1 MADEPGAAAESGR
14 RVRPLSPMRAA
25 IARRMS
31 QSKQQAPH
39 IYLSTDVEL
48 DAGQAALDRLNE
60 GRPREERIT
69 VTAALVRAL
78 ALTLPEEP
86 TLNAW
91 WTDAGPELIDEPTI
105 GVAIALDDGLI
116 APALLGSGTLGVA
129 GIAAALRDLSERARA
144 GRLRSREMTEATFTL
159 TNLGMFPITSFAAII
174 NPPQV
179 AILAVGRGEL
189 RPRVVAGEVDVR
201 TIASMTLSADHRVV
215 DGAVGARF
223 LGRLKARL
231 EEPTWV
237 A

>member
-1 MADEPGAAAESGR
+1 MADEPRTAAEPGR
-14 RVRPLSPMRAA
+14 RLQPLSPMRAA

-48 DAGQAALDRLNE
+48 DPAQAALDRLNE

-69 VTAALVRAL
+69 LTAALVRAL

-91 WTDAGPELIDEPTI
+91 WTDGGPELIDEPTI

-116 APALLGSGTLGVA
+116 APALVGSGTLDVA
-129 GIAAALRDLSERARA
+129 GIAAALRDLSARARA
-144 GRLRSREMTEATFTL
+144 GRLRSREMTDATFTL
-159 TNLGMFPITSFAAII
+159 TNLGMFPVTNFAAII

-179 AILAVGRGEL
+179 AILAIGRSEE
-189 RPRVVAGEVDVR
+189 RPRIVDGAVVVR
-201 TIASMTLSADHRVV
+201 SIATMTLSADHRVV

-231 EEPTWV
+231 EAPAWIG
-237 A
+237 